1 MKRRLLSVVPLA
13 LLLLG
18 AILAV
23 LLSDGAP
30 GRLTPELSWAP
41 PGPGRLLGSG
51 EGGVDLGLALAH
63 AELRGVVLAAA
74 VSLLGFAVGVPLGC
88 AAAFYEGR
96 FERVVV
102 RICDLLQAFPSFL
115 LAVAVLSSVRT
126 PSRLHIAIVFS
137 VTAWIPFARMS
148 LAETRVLR
156 HAAFVEAARAL
167 GQSST
172 QVLRRHIVP
181 NVLGLS
187 SVQLGA
193 TAAALVV
200 SEAALSFVGF
210 GTKDGLSLGSL
221 LDQGVVSMLRAPH
234 VLLAASVAVFVT
246 SFSFMT
252 AGRAFRPPA

>member
-1 MKRRLLSVVPLA
+1 VPLSV
-13 LLLLG
+13 LLLAAL
-18 AILAV
+18 LAV
-23 LLSDGAP
+23 LLSDGTP
-30 GRLTPELSWAP
+30 GRLTPELAWAP
-41 PGPGRLLGSG
+41 PAAGRVLGSG

-63 AELRGVVLAAA
+63 AELRGAVLAAL
-74 VSLLGFAVGVPLGC
+74 VSLLGFGIGVPLGC
-88 AAAFYEGR
+88 AAALYEGH

-102 RICDLLQAFPSFL
+102 RVCDLLQAFPSFL
-115 LAVAVLSSVRT
+115 LAVAVLSSVRA

-156 HAAFVEAARAL
+156 NAAFVEAARAL
-167 GQSST
+167 GLGRA
-172 QVLRRHIVP
+172 QVLRKHIVP
-181 NVLGLS
+181 NVLGLA

-252 AGRAFRPPA
+252 AGRAFRPSS